1 MDVPFQVYWYV
12 VSIDSDSAVSIYKR
26 APRSRRASLGRCV
39 QLRLSPASDFG
50 PRRDGVLKTAA
61 GLDTVSATKLASRT
75 FLNSIVVLWA
85 RNRVL
90 VWLLTQ
96 LLSTL
101 LSSDPTRIT
110 LQSEAEKSKLNV
122 RSSRHHYVRWHY
134 VFCTLPAEVVTVSV
148 PQPYLGKS
156 LE

>member
-90 VWLLTQ
+90 VLLQTQ

-101 LSSDPTRIT
+101 LNPAPTRIT
-110 LQSEAEKSKLNV
+110 SCRARPRTRGQMSGPRDIITSAGTMS
-122 RSSRHHYVRWHY
+122 
-134 VFCTLPAEVVTVSV
+134 VVLYPQKWLV